1 MQPEAEPDG
10 SPKAVQNRKWNLKK
24 GKGAIQHMASATEI
38 LLETSLGDIRM
49 ELFEKE
55 APVTVENFL
64 RYVDSGFYS
73 GTIFHR
79 VIPGFMIQGGGMDA
93 AMNAKATGAPIRNE
107 AGNGLS
113 NTIGTVAMART
124 GVIDSATSQFFINV
138 ADNLFLDHMD
148 NSPRGFGYAVFGRVT
163 SGMEV
168 VKNIVSAKTTSR
180 YGHDDVSVEPIVI
193 LKVSRVAAE

>member
-1 MQPEAEPDG
+1 
-10 SPKAVQNRKWNLKK
+10 
-24 GKGAIQHMASATEI
+24 MASATEI
-38 LLETSLGDIRM
+38 LLETSLGNIRM

-64 RYVDSGFYS
+64 GYVDSGFYN

-79 VIPGFMIQGGGMDA
+79 VIPGFMIQCGGMDA
-93 AMNAKATGAPIRNE
+93 SMNAKATGAPIRNE

-113 NTIGTVAMART
+113 NTTGTVAMART

-138 ADNLFLDHMD
+138 ADNLFLNHMD

-168 VKNIVSAKTTSR
+168 VKKIVSAKTTSR
-180 YGHDDVSVEPIVI
+180 CGHDDVPVEPIVI
-193 LKVSRVAAE
+193 LKVSRVSPK

>member
-1 MQPEAEPDG
+1 MIRLTTNYGVIDIELDYEHAP
-10 SPKAVQNRKWNLKK
+10 
-24 GKGAIQHMASATEI
+24 AT
-38 LLETSLGDIRM
+38 SKN
-49 ELFEKE
+49 FEQ
-55 APVTVENFL
+55 
-64 RYVDSGFYS
+64 YVRDGFYNN
-73 GTIFHR
+73 TIFHR

-138 ADNLFLDHMD
+138 ADNLFLNHMD

-180 YGHDDVSVEPIVI
+180 YGHDDVPVEPIVI